1 MFDSIETPCAGMDD
15 GEKRKLGSLLV
26 IGQGLLTALAPS
38 LSVRLIKKM
47 LSKNFENAGELEAT
61 PEYRRQ
67 LRAIGIGTAAAG
79 IAGYAMETVAGRAD
93 EVDEA
98 EAEAITDDTVD
109 DTADES
115 A

>member
-1 MFDSIETPCAGMDD
+1 MFDSIETPCARMDD

-26 IGQGLLTALAPS
+26 VGQGLLTALAPS
-38 LSVRLIKKM
+38 LSVRFIKKM

-93 EVDEA
+93 EPEA
-98 EAEAITDDTVD
+98 VIE
-109 DTADES
+109 DTADEDTADAS

>member
-1 MFDSIETPCAGMDD
+1 MFDSIETPCTGMDD

-47 LSKNFENAGELEAT
+47 LSKNFENTGELEAT

-93 EVDEA
+93 EAVVE
-98 EAEAITDDTVD
+98 
-109 DTADES
+109 DTADDETVDAS

>member
-79 IAGYAMETVAGRAD
+79 IAGYAMETVAGRVD
-93 EVDEA
+93 EVD

>member
-1 MFDSIETPCAGMDD
+1 MFDSIETPCARMDD

-26 IGQGLLTALAPS
+26 VGQGLLTALAPS
-38 LSVRLIKKM
+38 LSVRLIKTM

-93 EVDEA
+93 EPEA
-98 EAEAITDDTVD
+98 VIE
-109 DTADES
+109 DTADEDTADAS

>member
-93 EVDEA
+93 GVDEA